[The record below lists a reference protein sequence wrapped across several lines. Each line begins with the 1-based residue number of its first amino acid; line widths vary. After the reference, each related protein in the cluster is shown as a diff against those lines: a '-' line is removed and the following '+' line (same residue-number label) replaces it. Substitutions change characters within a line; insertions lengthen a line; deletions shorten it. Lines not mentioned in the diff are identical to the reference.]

1 MNTGDLRISRQN
13 DFKIDFTK
21 LSLRRA
27 TKFIPEVE
35 RNIDKAR

>member
-1 MNTGDLRISRQN
+1 MNTGDLNIEA
-13 DFKIDFTK
+13 KYK
-21 LSLRRA
+21 LLNKASFEAA